1 MQGTFIYCDVVSA
14 VAFDVWPHY
23 QLHLAAALNEAGD
36 AASVDAP
43 AKFECDLARGESDFE
58 PVRVSFF
65 LFNLCTGNSTDGVFC
80 FYS

>member
-1 MQGTFIYCDVVSA
+1 MSA
-14 VAFDVWPHY
+14 KAS
-23 QLHLAAALNEAGD
+23 LMKTLKAANEALKAGD

-58 PVRVSFF
+58 PVRVSFL